1 MVFLNRMSPLF
12 SLVCKQITLVI
23 CLMFKMTRGD
33 SMKSFEKTYDVA
45 VIGGGLYGL
54 TASLELARFMMKLGK
69 IKSITSLTL
78 KLH

>member
-1 MVFLNRMSPLF
+1 
-12 SLVCKQITLVI
+12 
-23 CLMFKMTRGD
+23 
-33 SMKSFEKTYDVA
+33 MKSFEKTYDVA